1 MPKGSGMTVDWSNWL
16 NLSPDEQAARWRRYR
31 EIVKAESDHARA
43 TNYRAMDK
51 AMREVGG
58 T

>member
-1 MPKGSGMTVDWSNWL
+1 MTVDWSNWL

-31 EIVKAESDHARA
+31 EIVKAESDQARV

-51 AMREVGG
+51 AMREVGSA
-58 T
+58 